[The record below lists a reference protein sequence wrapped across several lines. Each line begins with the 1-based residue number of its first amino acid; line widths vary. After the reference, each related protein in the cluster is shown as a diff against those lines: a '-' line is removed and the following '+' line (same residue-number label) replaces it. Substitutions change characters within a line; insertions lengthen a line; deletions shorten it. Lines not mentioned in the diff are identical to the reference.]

1 MKLIKCNRM
10 KLIIDW
16 HNYGYSI
23 LRVNNVNKA
32 LVFMGKLYEMWLGKF
47 GDYHLC
53 VSKAM
58 QKDLEN
64 KFKLKKV
71 YPLYDK
77 ATNKF

>member
-1 MKLIKCNRM
+1 MIKCGRM

-23 LRVNNVNKA
+23 LRVNHVNKVLVA
-32 LVFMGKLYEMWLGKF
+32 LGKVYEMKLGKY

-58 QKDLEN
+58 QTDLKN
-64 KFKLKKV
+64 KFGLKEV
-71 YPLYDK
+71 YVLYDK
-77 ATNKF
+77 ATKKF